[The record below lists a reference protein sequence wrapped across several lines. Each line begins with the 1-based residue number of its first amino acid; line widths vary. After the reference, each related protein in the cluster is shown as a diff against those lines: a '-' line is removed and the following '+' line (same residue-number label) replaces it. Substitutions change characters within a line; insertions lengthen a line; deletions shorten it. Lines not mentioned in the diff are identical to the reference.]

1 MTAPVNGGDLVEN
14 LIYMAFKDKE
24 IGSSRKFKEKIK
36 KDYGYT
42 VTSNLYA
49 KILNY
54 QIMRYGRALQDTTDR
69 EYVKLFGL
77 KSHKLR
83 RKHED
88 LTCRR
93 QKTNRLIER
102 VENEKNKCKKS
113 IKRKNT

>member
-1 MTAPVNGGDLVEN
+1 MKAPVNGGDLVEN

-42 VTSNLYA
+42 VNSDLYA

-54 QIMRYGRALQDTTDR
+54 QIMRYGRTLQDATDR

-83 RKHED
+83 KKNKD

-93 QKTNRLIER
+93 QKTDRLVER